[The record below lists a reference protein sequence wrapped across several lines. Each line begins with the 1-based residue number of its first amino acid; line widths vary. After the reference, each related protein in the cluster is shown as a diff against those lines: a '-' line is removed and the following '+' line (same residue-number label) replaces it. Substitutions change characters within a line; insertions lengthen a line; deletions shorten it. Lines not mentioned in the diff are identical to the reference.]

1 MVSILGVGMTACN
14 RRDMTMEEM
23 TMQAVSSALRDA
35 ELDAR
40 DINLVVFGNAL
51 AGKLLDQ
58 GCVRAQ
64 SYLVNAGLDRAGMI
78 NVDNSCASGSSA
90 LHMAYNSVQAN
101 EAPVLVVGAEKMW
114 TGDRDTTIAA
124 IEDALTAA
132 ERPELRE
139 TVGSHASGSVF
150 MGFNAQWANTQL
162 KERGT
167 TIEEIAATAAK
178 AHNLGV
184 ENPTAQ
190 HSKPV
195 TVEEVLESRVIADP
209 LTRLMCSSFTDGAA
223 AMVLG
228 NSNSSA
234 YPRIVT
240 NILRSGTGQLE
251 YHDRLSDTI
260 QEAWKISGMEHSD
273 IDVLEL
279 HDATSAEELYALEAL
294 GYFEPGKAGR
304 AVLAGDT
311 LPTGSAVCVN
321 PSGGLVARGHPI
333 GATGIFQV
341 IELVHQV
348 TGRAGT
354 RQRANARYGMAVN
367 TGGIVYGDAAATSI
381 TIIERP

>member
-1 MVSILGVGMTACN
+1 MVSILGIGMTSCN
-14 RRDMTMEEM
+14 RRDMTLEEM
-23 TMQAVSSALRDA
+23 AMHAVSAALRDA
-35 ELDAR
+35 EIDAR
-40 DINLVVFGNAL
+40 DVSLVVFANAL

-64 SYLVNAGLDRAGMI
+64 SYLVNAGLDRAGMVNI
-78 NVDNSCASGSSA
+78 DNSCASGSTA
-90 LHMAYNSVQAN
+90 FHMAYNSVQAN
-101 EAPVLVVGAEKMW
+101 ESPVLVVGAEKMW
-114 TGDRDTTIAA
+114 TGDRDATIAA

-132 ERPELRE
+132 ERPGLKD
-139 TVGSHASGSVF
+139 TVGSRASGSVF

-167 TIEEIAATAAK
+167 TLEEIAATAAK

-190 HSKPV
+190 HTKPV
-195 TVEEVLESRVIADP
+195 TVEDVLASRVIAEP

-228 NSNSSA
+228 NSNSSIH
-234 YPRIVT
+234 PRVVASV
-240 NILRSGTGQLE
+240 LRSGTGQFE
-251 YHDRLSDTI
+251 YHNRLADTI
-260 QEAWKISGMEHSD
+260 QEAWKVSGMEYGD

-294 GYFEPGKAGR
+294 GYFETGEAGR
-304 AVLAGDT
+304 AVLAGAT

-333 GATGIFQV
+333 GATGIFQI
-341 IELVHQV
+341 IELVQQV
-348 TGRAGT
+348 TGQSGT
-354 RQRANARYGMAVN
+354 RQRANARCGMAVN

-381 TIIERP
+381 TIIERQ